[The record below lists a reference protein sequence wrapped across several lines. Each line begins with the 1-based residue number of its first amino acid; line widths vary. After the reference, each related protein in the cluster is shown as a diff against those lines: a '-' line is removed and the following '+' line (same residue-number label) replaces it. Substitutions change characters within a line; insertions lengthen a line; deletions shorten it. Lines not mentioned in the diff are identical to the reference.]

1 MFSPKSKIARAACVA
16 GLSLSLVGG
25 VCAPAVQ
32 ALAADGGHTV
42 TVTSAQTH
50 AYKLIKL
57 FDGSFTTDADGRL
70 HMGEAR
76 VSDEAV
82 AKVLRNTLNTYAHDP
97 KWETATDQQLADGIA
112 SLSEDEMQAFANS
125 VAAGN
130 VGGENYTPL
139 ASSTGSYVVGTAAG
153 QSGTAILTAPSD
165 GYYLIVS
172 DPSSVWGKVGESGT
186 QAVLTPV
193 AGDTTAATKTEVP
206 VLVKTVA
213 DNFAHDPDG
222 REDWD
227 KGFTGVSDFDIH
239 NAGDIANVK
248 DVRYKVEVSLPDIM
262 GDMDSYPVT
271 VHSTLGSGLKFGPN
285 AKESWV
291 SATLVN
297 EDGSKTVPIQFS
309 SDNISILN
317 AVDGVGDEMVLD
329 FGDVRKVLADAGVTP
344 SEMGGYHIEY
354 VYNGSR
360 IIDGAEGNLDALLG
374 SRTSLADPLVSTAYA
389 TYKPYTYGFM
399 GGETNKTVEDQA
411 KLYSYSL
418 KVDKVDGDA
427 EALKGAKFT
436 LTEADG
442 TVIGKDITAADDGTF
457 TFTGLDSGV
466 EYTLTETQVPAGHKA
481 IDPIK
486 FKISATVSAEGD
498 AITAISATETADPSN
513 AATFTVDDATVVATV
528 VNLSGPQMPVTGMAG
543 IAGGILAGGVLIA
556 VSGVKLARTKKDSE
570 DSE

>member
-25 VCAPAVQ
+25 VSAPAVQ
-32 ALAADGGHTV
+32 ALAAEGDHTV

-50 AYKLIKL
+50 TYKLIKL
-57 FDGSFTTDADGRL
+57 FDGTFTTDAEGRL
-70 HMGEAR
+70 HMGDAK

-153 QSGTAILTAPSD
+153 QSGTATLTAPSD

-193 AGDTTAATKTEVP
+193 AGDTTVATKTEVP

-227 KGFTGVSDFDIH
+227 KEFTKVSDFDIH
-239 NAGDIANVK
+239 NAGDVANVK

-309 SDNISILN
+309 SDNVSITN

-360 IIDGAEGNLDALLG
+360 IIDGAEGNLDAVLG

-436 LTEADG
+436 LTEAD
-442 TVIGKDITAADDGTF
+442 DGTF

-466 EYTLTETQVPAGHKA
+466 EYTLTESQVPAGHKA

-498 AITAISATETADPSN
+498 AVTAISATETADPSN

-556 VSGVKLARTKKDSE
+556 VSGVKLARAKKDSE
-570 DSE
+570 